1 MPGWN
6 HESAKWK
13 DKECVVCK
21 KPFTPKS
28 GINKFCSGT
37 CKGKWKY
44 LTGSVTTASQY
55 EGISGNWDR
64 YLSRLMYFDGRKRD
78 NLSREIL
85 LKKLK
90 EQDYK
95 CALSGLPLTCLLEK
109 GKKHPFNVSIDRIV
123 AGGPY
128 TEDNIQLVCKALNSW
143 RADTDLGVFIS
154 MCTAVAEHN
163 KER

>member
-6 HESAKWK
+6 HDSAKWK
-13 DKECVVCK
+13 EKECVVCK
-21 KPFTPKS
+21 NLFVPKS
-28 GINKFCSGT
+28 GVQKFCSGT

-44 LTGSVTTASQY
+44 ITGNVTTASQY
-55 EGISGNWDR
+55 KKISGNWDR
-64 YLSRLMYFDGRKRD
+64 YMSRLLYVDGRKRD

-109 GKKHPFNVSIDRIV
+109 GKKHPFNASIDRVI
-123 AGGPY
+123 AGGSY
-128 TEDNIQLVCKALNSW
+128 TENNIQLVCKALNSW
-143 RADTDLGVFIS
+143 RANTDLEVFIS
-154 MCTAVAEHN
+154 MCSAVADYN
-163 KER
+163 KKL